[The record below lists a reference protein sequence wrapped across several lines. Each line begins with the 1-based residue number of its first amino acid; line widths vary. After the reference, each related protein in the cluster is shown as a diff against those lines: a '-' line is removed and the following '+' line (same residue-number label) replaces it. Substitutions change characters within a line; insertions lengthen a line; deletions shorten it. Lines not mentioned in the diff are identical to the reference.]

1 MRETQR
7 VLLAVAL
14 FLLLSWQH
22 ALGQFRQQPGT
33 DLQAE
38 RASSAEANAA
48 TGGVDTA
55 DLPPL
60 GVYVRRSIPEKTT
73 PIPYTYVREADVLW
87 SKIIWRTIDLRQK
100 INLPLYYPTVTM
112 KDRKSL
118 SQALLEAVM
127 NREVSAYEPE
137 KSLTSP
143 GDEYYTRLTPA
154 EALQRM
160 GAYVKQTTQQSMTTG
175 RDTVIVEKQDPQW
188 AEVRELLVKEE
199 WFFDSKHSRMQVRI
213 MGICPV
219 RVTPDEV
226 TGKMVRRLTFWVYYP
241 ECRNVLARTMIYNP
255 LNDAQTTSYDDL
267 FFKRRFDSF
276 IIRESN
282 EYNNRSVSDY
292 KVGGVPQ
299 LKESDKIKNN
309 LFIQEHDLWEY

>member
-1 MRETQR
+1 MRGTLR
-7 VLLAVAL
+7 VLQLATLV
-14 FLLLSWQH
+14 LLPMFGEVRAQD
-22 ALGQFRQQPGT
+22 AQPGV
-33 DLQAE
+33 DMRAE
-38 RASSAEANAA
+38 QGAMSETGTGAS
-48 TGGVDTA
+48 GVDTSN
-55 DLPPL
+55 LPPQ
-60 GVYVRRSIPEKTT
+60 GIYERRSIPEKTT

-112 KDRKSL
+112 KDRKSF

-127 NREVSAYEPE
+127 NREISAYEPE

-143 GDEYYTRLTPA
+143 GDEFYSRLTPD
-154 EALQRM
+154 EALARM
-160 GAYVKQTTQQSMTTG
+160 GAFVKQTTQQSMTTG

-199 WFFDSKHSRMQVRI
+199 WFFDSKHSRLQVRI
-213 MGICPV
+213 IGICPV
-219 RVTPDEV
+219 RVTPDEAS
-226 TGKMVRRLTFWVYYP
+226 GKMVRRLTYWVYYP
-241 ECRNVLARTMIYNP
+241 ECRKVLARTMIYNP

-282 EYNNRSVSDY
+282 EYNNRAVSDY
-292 KVGGVPQ
+292 KIGGVPQ
-299 LKESDKIKNN
+299 LKESDKITND

>member
-38 RASSAEANAA
+38 RASAAEANAA

-143 GDEYYTRLTPA
+143 G
-154 EALQRM
+154 
-160 GAYVKQTTQQSMTTG
+160 G
-175 RDTVIVEKQDPQW
+175 
-188 AEVRELLVKEE
+188 
-199 WFFDSKHSRMQVRI
+199 
-213 MGICPV
+213 
-219 RVTPDEV
+219 
-226 TGKMVRRLTFWVYYP
+226 
-241 ECRNVLARTMIYNP
+241 
-255 LNDAQTTSYDDL
+255 
-267 FFKRRFDSF
+267 
-276 IIRESN
+276 
-282 EYNNRSVSDY
+282 
-292 KVGGVPQ
+292 
-299 LKESDKIKNN
+299 
-309 LFIQEHDLWEY
+309 

>member
-1 MRETQR
+1 MRGTMQ
-7 VLLAVAL
+7 VLLTA
-14 FLLLSWQH
+14 LLSLLFVVNGLH
-22 ALGQFRQQPGT
+22 AQPGI
-33 DLQAE
+33 DKRAE
-38 RASSAEANAA
+38 EGALSE
-48 TGGVDTA
+48 TGMGVSGADTSN
-55 DLPPL
+55 LPPL
-60 GVYVRRSIPEKTT
+60 GIYERRSIPEKIN
-73 PIPYTYVREADVLW
+73 PIPYAFVREADVLW

-127 NREVSAYEPE
+127 NREISAYEPE

-143 GDEYYTRLTPA
+143 GDEFYSRLTPE
-154 EALQRM
+154 EALGRM
-160 GAYVKQTTQQSMTTG
+160 GAFVKQTTQQSMTTG

-188 AEVRELLVKEE
+188 AEVRELLIKEE
-199 WFFDSKHSRMQVRI
+199 WFFDSKHSRLQVRI
-213 MGICPV
+213 IGICPV
-219 RVTPDEV
+219 RVTPDEAS
-226 TGKMVRRLTFWVYYP
+226 GKMVRRLTYWVYYP
-241 ECRNVLARTMIYNP
+241 ECRKVLGRTMIYNP

-282 EYNNRSVSDY
+282 EYNNRAVSDY

-299 LKESDKIKNN
+299 LKESDKIKND